1 MAEKKVYG
9 WLNSLS
15 VWSSRKKQKHLCS
28 CIYEEGK
35 KTSIC
40 TYLPKLHTNCT
51 LKKKKKENVPR
62 TTNYFNGK
70 FLYEHVE
77 CEN

>member
-9 WLNSLS
+9 WFNSLS

-35 KTSIC
+35 KN
-40 TYLPKLHTNCT
+40 KH
-51 LKKKKKENVPR
+51 
-62 TTNYFNGK
+62 
-70 FLYEHVE
+70 LYILAQITH
-77 CEN
+77 